1 MFSMLNALDRS
12 AEEWDTLV
20 ATADPRLKVTGIQ
33 KPPGSND
40 AIIEI
45 SLGEGKPN

>member
-12 AEEWDTLV
+12 AEEWAKIVTV
-20 ATADPRLKVTGIQ
+20 ADPRLRVSNIH
-33 KPPGSND
+33 KPPGSHD

-45 SLGEGKPN
+45 VIDQPK